1 MSGAGVS
8 PSRDDLGR
16 RELAVFISIQTILL
30 VGVAVA
36 LAWALASIGHV
47 LPIILAAVVLDEAT
61 ARRRARIAADDVA
74 SHQPA

>member
-1 MSGAGVS
+1 MSGAAVS

-16 RELAVFISIQTILL
+16 RELAVFISIRTILL

-47 LPIILAAVVLDEAT
+47 LLIILAAVVLDEAT
-61 ARRRARIAADDVA
+61 ARRRARIAADDTA
-74 SHQPA
+74 SQQPA

>member
-1 MSGAGVS
+1 MSGAAVS

-16 RELAVFISIQTILL
+16 RELAVFISIRTILL

-47 LPIILAAVVLDEAT
+47 RLIILAAAVPDEAT
-61 ARRRARIAADDVA
+61 ARRRARIAADDA
-74 SHQPA
+74 APQQPA